1 MLFPELEERLRQAKL
16 ALDGATSGNIVEL
29 CRRYIAL
36 LAAYRAELYTLP
48 EALGLNRRSG
58 SSLSD
63 DVGGDRKAV
72 RAAIEETTRERHGI
86 EALLLSFTSLSGYQA
101 VETFNRR
108 HFKGHADW
116 ELRAGGVARFCGGVA
131 SERMTVMEA
140 VEAASLLLREE
151 HIARSAPTDARAP
164 TPHDVSPAQP
174 PGVSEGG
181 HVDSL

>member
-29 CRRYIAL
+29 CRRYLAL
-36 LAAYRAELYTLP
+36 LGAYRAELYKLP
-48 EALGLNRRSG
+48 DALGLNRRPASSFSG
-58 SSLSD
+58 
-63 DVGGDRKAV
+63 DVDGDRKAV

-108 HFKGHADW
+108 HFKRHTDW
-116 ELRAGGVARFCGGVA
+116 ELRAGGGARVCGGAA

-151 HIARSAPTDARAP
+151 NIARSAPTDARAP
-164 TPHDVSPAQP
+164 PPHHVSPP
-174 PGVSEGG
+174 E
-181 HVDSL
+181 